1 MDPSAEDDQN
11 APKSNSQQKTYSYE
25 EAIEKQ
31 KAEGGPRRY
40 YAEGEGL
47 DHESAR
53 VSSEEDG
60 GNSVAKT
67 DSGYKR
73 DFTHVNV
80 QYCISWGYKGTYVQL
95 KQIIER

>member
-1 MDPSAEDDQN
+1 MNPSAEDENQ
-11 APKSNSQQKTYSYE
+11 PSVQKSQQKTYSYE

-53 VSSEEDG
+53 VSEHDG
-60 GNSVAKT
+60 G
-67 DSGYKR
+67 
-73 DFTHVNV
+73 
-80 QYCISWGYKGTYVQL
+80 
-95 KQIIER
+95 